1 MDSSEELRQTRLA
14 YRMMGYLH
22 QFKAGFLARTSHEL
36 RSPLGS
42 LMGLHQLILAD
53 LCENPA
59 EEREFIAQ
67 AYQAADKL
75 MKILDEILKV
85 SKITYGS
92 IPLEIQPIQLGQLL
106 EELYQLTH
114 LQAINKSLYLQ
125 FATITPV
132 YILADSSHLLEIL
145 LMLVDTT
152 IKLQSEGIIK
162 LNTEVK
168 DDLIAIILESE
179 LSRNIWNQSQNLTSF
194 TPETTL
200 EDVKNFS
207 QNLEVSPGMKLV
219 LARTL
224 LEVMQGSLIIQENS
238 SGKAQ
243 IKCLL
248 PLVNG
253 KGV

>member
-114 LQAINKSLYLQ
+114 LQATNKSLHLQ
-125 FATITPV
+125 FATIPPV
-132 YILADSSHLLEIL
+132 YILADSSHLLQIL

-152 IKLQSEGIIK
+152 IKLQPEGIIK

-168 DDLIAIILESE
+168 ANLIAIILESE
-179 LSRNIWNQSQNLTSF
+179 LSGNIWNQNQTPTSF

-200 EDVKNFS
+200 EDVQNFS
-207 QNLEVSPGMKLV
+207 ENLEISPGMKLI

-224 LEVMQGSLIIQENS
+224 LEVMQGNLIMQEGS
-238 SGKAQ
+238 SGKTH

-253 KGV
+253 KGI

>member
-92 IPLEIQPIQLGQLL
+92 IPLEIQPIQLSQLL
-106 EELYQLTH
+106 EDLYQLTH
-114 LQAINKSLYLQ
+114 LQATNKSLHLQ
-125 FATITPV
+125 FATIPPV
-132 YILADSSHLLEIL
+132 YILADSSHLLQIL

-152 IKLQSEGIIK
+152 IKLQPEGIIK

-168 DDLIAIILESE
+168 ANLIAIILESE
-179 LSRNIWNQSQNLTSF
+179 LSGNIWNQSQNLTSF
-194 TPETTL
+194 TTETTL

-207 QNLEVSPGMKLV
+207 QNLEISPSMKLV
-219 LARTL
+219 LAQTL

-253 KGV
+253 KRV

>member
-1 MDSSEELRQTRLA
+1 
-14 YRMMGYLH
+14 
-22 QFKAGFLARTSHEL
+22 
-36 RSPLGS
+36 
-42 LMGLHQLILAD
+42 MGLHQLILAD

-114 LQAINKSLYLQ
+114 LQANNKSLHLQ
-125 FATITPV
+125 FATIPPV
-132 YILADSSHLLEIL
+132 YILADSSHLLQIL

-168 DDLIAIILESE
+168 DNLIAIVLESE
-179 LSRNIWNQSQNLTSF
+179 LPKNIWNQSQNLTSF
-194 TPETTL
+194 TTETTL

-219 LARTL
+219 LAQTL

-248 PLVNG
+248 TLVNG
-253 KGV
+253 QRV